1 MAQQAHQ
8 TLDQKRAALA
18 WGYASNGTADHPKS
32 YKNLAKG
39 ASALIMN
46 SGLMPT
52 LAFYNG
58 KDKAA
63 QCLLDDLIC
72 GLSQRLNGQTLKRGQ
87 GQQMFAHFMLAL
99 QTAESRDYLR
109 YTDEALELLTWIRQ
123 FVDAV
128 ETPTNEPGL
137 TKEPR

>member
-1 MAQQAHQ
+1 MTS

-18 WGYASNGTADHPKS
+18 WQYASNGIKDHGKE

-39 ASALIMN
+39 APALIMN

-58 KDKAA
+58 KDKVQRQLLNDLMTGLVQRMAPQPVPRDFAA
-63 QCLLDDLIC
+63 
-72 GLSQRLNGQTLKRGQ
+72 
-87 GQQMFAHFMLAL
+87 FMLML
-99 QTAESRDYLR
+99 QTSESRDYLR
-109 YTDEALELLTWIRQ
+109 YTDEALELLKWIRQ

-128 ETPTNEPGL
+128 EQ
-137 TKEPR
+137 KAA